1 MKKLLTLTIILSL
14 ILTLSPTSFGKED
27 SQRMLQGNIEGLNF
41 KENTITILDYDGERH
56 SIKILPTTTIEIEGV
71 WKDIYHLYYGQE
83 VDIILEKSKAIKI
96 IGYMEEDP
104 ERDGYIIPGSR
115 FRTGDVLFLSQNSI
129 EIKTKDKREKYRI
142 TPYTT
147 IIKSGEIA
155 SINQV
160 KSGDKVELTFDDI
173 YSTEVSTLRVQDEE
187 KHIAGI
193 LKGKIHS
200 VDERKKEVHI
210 KTPYIYKEGTGWL
223 PYGNHIITL
232 KVQGDQLYNEGERT
246 NLKELNKFRNKDVY
260 IAYDTGFGNKNIAKL
275 QVKTGSSRN
284 YEAPVKDIEY
294 GTRKMIVDRTLI
306 HFNPGTIVIKNNR
319 LVDILNIDRNQ
330 DVFVNTDIVRGRP
343 IANFV
348 SIGGTSL
355 LDDRIDGTKISIYR
369 GKVEDIYQYK
379 VKIGKINYRLDH
391 LKLTENNRW
400 KQLKKS
406 ETFDLTE
413 DTLIYDS
420 QLKEYIPANYFISSR
435 YINLK
440 DIKDTTLRKRV
451 ENNFYKNR
459 TAYFVVRE
467 STFGKELLALNLTPH
482 INEYRQNVNMNYST
496 IGEIKE
502 IDYDDGSITFTK
514 IKNYNTLNKRWENTS
529 DERVDIN
536 EAVILLNDLPIP
548 EDKLYLLRQ
557 GAQAY
562 IMKNKDS
569 SIDKGYVILIED

>member
-1 MKKLLTLTIILSL
+1 
-14 ILTLSPTSFGKED
+14 
-27 SQRMLQGNIEGLNF
+27 
-41 KENTITILDYDGERH
+41 
-56 SIKILPTTTIEIEGV
+56 
-71 WKDIYHLYYGQE
+71 
-83 VDIILEKSKAIKI
+83 
-96 IGYMEEDP
+96 
-104 ERDGYIIPGSR
+104 
-115 FRTGDVLFLSQNSI
+115 
-129 EIKTKDKREKYRI
+129 
-142 TPYTT
+142 
-147 IIKSGEIA
+147 
-155 SINQV
+155 
-160 KSGDKVELTFDDI
+160 
-173 YSTEVSTLRVQDEE
+173 
-187 KHIAGI
+187 
-193 LKGKIHS
+193 
-200 VDERKKEVHI
+200 
-210 KTPYIYKEGTGWL
+210 
-223 PYGNHIITL
+223 
-232 KVQGDQLYNEGERT
+232 
-246 NLKELNKFRNKDVY
+246 
-260 IAYDTGFGNKNIAKL
+260 
-275 QVKTGSSRN
+275 
-284 YEAPVKDIEY
+284 
-294 GTRKMIVDRTLI
+294 
-306 HFNPGTIVIKNNR
+306 
-319 LVDILNIDRNQ
+319 
-330 DVFVNTDIVRGRP
+330 
-343 IANFV
+343 
-348 SIGGTSL
+348 IGGTSL

-369 GKVEDIYQYK
+369 GNVEDIYQYK